1 MSLLLSLDLGT
12 NLGWARLMTGLGA
25 AGVGSLIDA
34 GTVELASR
42 KELVEAKRHRW
53 DRRLD
58 LRAERLAAW
67 LDAQEG
73 VSMVVFEDV
82 KFASSQA
89 QAHLWASFRGVVWSW
104 ATHHSIKIDC
114 LDTSKLKLW
123 TTGNG
128 AAKKDSMRFYA
139 ERRWS
144 DLVLPK
150 HDDNAVDAICL
161 LKWAMQTYDYQ

>member
-1 MSLLLSLDLGT
+1 MSLLSLDLGT
-12 NLGWARLMTGLGA
+12 YLGWATGP
-25 AGVGSLIDA
+25 SLIDA
-34 GTVELASR
+34 GTVELATR

-128 AAKKDSMRFYA
+128 AAKKEEMRLVA
-139 ERRWS
+139 KRRWP
-144 DLVLPK
+144 DLVK
-150 HDDNAVDAICL
+150 SGHDDNAVDAICL
-161 LKWAMQTYDYQ
+161 LKWAMQTYDLSEPKTSTEE